1 MNFKDFWMDVLR
13 SAAIVGIVMAIS
25 HIFEKYITLFS
36 GLGLGVSSLII
47 FIEGIVAAVL
57 FVGMLYYFTRRL
69 AKGWNE
75 RVEYMGQVLDVKF
88 SYSRALSYV
97 LTVSMLASV
106 IVGVASTIYVDIVGY
121 DTFLAAQIAYIE
133 ETVDFVNAA
142 GQMSGSENLVS
153 VESMEDF
160 VSQLEASERPSMFA
174 NIISLMSSY
183 MLYGGLTGLVVA
195 AVARR
200 NIKQNV
206 SSEYHE

>member
-1 MNFKDFWMDVLR
+1 MAPGMGLNSFFAVVVANIAGIAGCTYLQGFQ
-13 SAAIVGIVMAIS
+13 AAIC
-25 HIFEKYITLFS
+25 
-36 GLGLGVSSLII
+36 II

-69 AKGWNE
+69 AKNWNE

-106 IVGVASTIYVDIVGY
+106 IVGVASTIYVDIIGY
-121 DTFLAAQIAYIE
+121 DIYLAAQIAYIE

>member
-13 SAAIVGIVMAIS
+13 SAAIVGTVMSVS

-36 GLGLGVSSLII
+36 DLGLGASSLII

-69 AKGWNE
+69 AKGWDE

-106 IVGVASTIYVDIVGY
+106 IVGVASTIYVDIIGY
-121 DTFLAAQIAYIE
+121 DIYLAAQIAYIE

>member
-13 SAAIVGIVMAIS
+13 SAAIVGIVMSVS

-36 GLGLGVSSLII
+36 DLGLGASSLII

-121 DTFLAAQIAYIE
+121 DIYLAAQIAYIE

>member
-13 SAAIVGIVMAIS
+13 SAAIVGIVMSVS

-36 GLGLGVSSLII
+36 DLGLGASSLII

-69 AKGWNE
+69 AKSWNE

-106 IVGVASTIYVDIVGY
+106 IVGVASTIYVDIIGY
-121 DTFLAAQIAYIE
+121 DIYLAAQIAYIE

-153 VESMEDF
+153 VESVEDF

>member
-13 SAAIVGIVMAIS
+13 SAAIVGIVMSVS

-36 GLGLGVSSLII
+36 DLGLGVSSLII

-121 DTFLAAQIAYIE
+121 DIYLAAQIAYIE

-142 GQMSGSENLVS
+142 GQMSGSENLLS

>member
-13 SAAIVGIVMAIS
+13 SAAIVGIVMSVS

-36 GLGLGVSSLII
+36 DLGLGASSLII
-47 FIEGIVAAVL
+47 SIEGIVAAVL

-69 AKGWNE
+69 AKNWNE

-121 DTFLAAQIAYIE
+121 DIYLAAQIAYIE

-153 VESMEDF
+153 VESVEDF

>member
-13 SAAIVGIVMAIS
+13 SAAIVGIVMSVS

-36 GLGLGVSSLII
+36 DLSLGASSLII

-69 AKGWNE
+69 AKGWDE

-121 DTFLAAQIAYIE
+121 DIYLAAQIAYIE
-133 ETVDFVNAA
+133 ETVDFINAA

>member
-1 MNFKDFWMDVLR
+1 MNFKDFWMDVLC
-13 SAAIVGIVMAIS
+13 SAAIVGIVMSVS

-36 GLGLGVSSLII
+36 DLGLGASSLII

-69 AKGWNE
+69 AKNWNE

-121 DTFLAAQIAYIE
+121 DIYLAAQIAYIE

-160 VSQLEASERPSMFA
+160 VSQLEASECPSMFA

>member
-13 SAAIVGIVMAIS
+13 SAAIVGIVMSVS

-36 GLGLGVSSLII
+36 DLGLGASSLII
-47 FIEGIVAAVL
+47 FIESIVAAVL

-69 AKGWNE
+69 ANNWNE
-75 RVEYMGQVLDVKF
+75 RVEYMGQVLNVKF

-106 IVGVASTIYVDIVGY
+106 IVGVASTIYVDIIGY
-121 DTFLAAQIAYIE
+121 DIYLAAQIAYIE

-200 NIKQNV
+200 NIKQNE

>member
-25 HIFEKYITLFS
+25 HIFEKHIMLFS
-36 GLGLGVSSLII
+36 CLGLGVSSLII
-47 FIEGIVAAVL
+47 SIEGIVAAVL

-75 RVEYMGQVLDVKF
+75 RVEYMGQVLNVKF

-97 LTVSMLASV
+97 LTVSMLASI

-121 DTFLAAQIAYIE
+121 DIYLAAQIAYIE

-142 GQMSGSENLVS
+142 GQMSGSENFVS
-153 VESMEDF
+153 VKSMEDF

-183 MLYGGLTGLVVA
+183 MLYGGLTGLIVA

-200 NIKQNV
+200 NIKQNE

>member
-1 MNFKDFWMDVLR
+1 MDVLR
-13 SAAIVGIVMAIS
+13 SAAIVGIVMSVS

-36 GLGLGVSSLII
+36 DLGLGASSLII
-47 FIEGIVAAVL
+47 SIEGIVAAVL

-75 RVEYMGQVLDVKF
+75 RVEYMGQVLTVKF

-121 DTFLAAQIAYIE
+121 DIYLAAQIAYIE

-153 VESMEDF
+153 VESREDF
-160 VSQLEASERPSMFA
+160 VSQRDASERPSMFA

-200 NIKQNV
+200 NIKQNE

>member
-13 SAAIVGIVMAIS
+13 SAAIVGIVMSVS

-36 GLGLGVSSLII
+36 DLGLGASSLII

-69 AKGWNE
+69 AKNWDE
-75 RVEYMGQVLDVKF
+75 KVEYMGQVLDVKF

-121 DTFLAAQIAYIE
+121 DIYLAAQIAYIE

>member
-13 SAAIVGIVMAIS
+13 SAAIVGIVMSVS

-36 GLGLGVSSLII
+36 DLGLGASSLII

-200 NIKQNV
+200 NIKHNV

>member
-13 SAAIVGIVMAIS
+13 SAAIVGIVMSVS

-36 GLGLGVSSLII
+36 DLGLGASSLII

-106 IVGVASTIYVDIVGY
+106 IVGVASTIYVDIIGY
-121 DTFLAAQIAYIE
+121 DIYLAAQIAYIE

>member
-1 MNFKDFWMDVLR
+1 MDVLR
-13 SAAIVGIVMAIS
+13 SAAIVGIVMSVS

-36 GLGLGVSSLII
+36 DLGLGASSLII

-75 RVEYMGQVLDVKF
+75 RVEYMGQVLTVKF

-106 IVGVASTIYVDIVGY
+106 IVGVASTIYVDIIGY
-121 DTFLAAQIAYIE
+121 DIYLAAQIAYIE

>member
-13 SAAIVGIVMAIS
+13 SAAIVGIVMSVS

-36 GLGLGVSSLII
+36 DLGLGASSLII
-47 FIEGIVAAVL
+47 SIEGIVAAVL

-69 AKGWNE
+69 AKSWNE
-75 RVEYMGQVLDVKF
+75 RVEYMGQVLTVKF

-106 IVGVASTIYVDIVGY
+106 IVGIASTIYVDIIGY
-121 DTFLAAQIAYIE
+121 DIYLAAQIAYIE

-153 VESMEDF
+153 VESMKDF

>member
-13 SAAIVGIVMAIS
+13 SAAIVGIVMSVS

-36 GLGLGVSSLII
+36 DLGLGASSLII

-69 AKGWNE
+69 AKNWNE
-75 RVEYMGQVLDVKF
+75 RVEYMGQVLTVKF

-121 DTFLAAQIAYIE
+121 DIYLAAQIAYIE

>member
-13 SAAIVGIVMAIS
+13 SAAIVGIVMSVS

-36 GLGLGVSSLII
+36 DLGLGASSLII

-69 AKGWNE
+69 AKNWNE

-106 IVGVASTIYVDIVGY
+106 IVGVASTIYVDIIGY
-121 DTFLAAQIAYIE
+121 DIYLAAQIAYIE

>member
-13 SAAIVGIVMAIS
+13 SAAIVGIVMSVS

-36 GLGLGVSSLII
+36 DLGLGASSLII

-69 AKGWNE
+69 AKNWNE

-121 DTFLAAQIAYIE
+121 DIYLAAQIAYIE

-160 VSQLEASERPSMFA
+160 VSQLEASECPSMFA

>member
-1 MNFKDFWMDVLR
+1 MDVLR
-13 SAAIVGIVMAIS
+13 SAAIVGIVMSVS

-36 GLGLGVSSLII
+36 DLGLGASSLII

-106 IVGVASTIYVDIVGY
+106 IVGVASTIYVDIIGY
-121 DTFLAAQIAYIE
+121 DIYLAAQIAYIE
-133 ETVDFVNAA
+133 ENVDFVNAA

>member
-13 SAAIVGIVMAIS
+13 SAAIVGIVMSVS

-36 GLGLGVSSLII
+36 DLGLGASSLII

-57 FVGMLYYFTRRL
+57 FVGMFYYFTRRL

-106 IVGVASTIYVDIVGY
+106 IVGVASTIYVDIIGY
-121 DTFLAAQIAYIE
+121 DIYLAAQIAYIE
-133 ETVDFVNAA
+133 ETVDFINAA
-142 GQMSGSENLVS
+142 GQMSGSENLLS

>member
-13 SAAIVGIVMAIS
+13 SAAIVGIVMSVS

-36 GLGLGVSSLII
+36 DLGLGVSSLII